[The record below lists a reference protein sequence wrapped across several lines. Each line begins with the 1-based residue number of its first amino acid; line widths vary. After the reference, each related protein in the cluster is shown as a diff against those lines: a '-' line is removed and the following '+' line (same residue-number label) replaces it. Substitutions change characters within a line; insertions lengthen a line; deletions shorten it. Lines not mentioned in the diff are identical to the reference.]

1 MSFFRPLIICV
12 AIAGAGYAIWHFTRP
27 PVQTAQ
33 APVPVPVS
41 VATSKQ
47 ETVPIYIPAIGNVRA
62 LNTIDIRPQVSGV
75 LLEVSVQEGDMVKKG
90 QVLAVIDPRPYKAAL
105 DKAQAQL
112 TQDQAQLQN
121 AQTDQ
126 KRYSALAQRDFA
138 SRQQVDTQNSTVN
151 RYQAVLAADRAS
163 IDDAQINLGYS
174 VVKSPIDGKVGLR
187 RVDPGNVVQANSTG
201 TGIFSVV
208 QEQPISVVF
217 SLPETDLPTV
227 RDAMRQGPLPALAD
241 APGGGRML
249 DRGVLATT
257 DNAVN
262 ADSGTI
268 QIRANFPNPDL
279 LLTPGQFVN
288 VRLQVGTATGVTVP
302 HIAVQN
308 GQDGLFVFE
317 VDANK
322 TVKRLNVK
330 VAYDDGKQAVVSDG
344 LAAGAT
350 VVTAGQSRVGNGAK
364 VSFQEND
371 GAPAPQRSATN

>member
-1 MSFFRPLIICV
+1 MKLIRPLVICV
-12 AIAGAGYAIWHFTRP
+12 VVAGAGYAAWQFTRP
-27 PVQTAQ
+27 AKETAQ

-41 VATSKQ
+41 VAASKQ
-47 ETVPIYIPAIGNVRA
+47 DSLPIYLTGIGNVRS
-62 LNTIDIRPQVSGV
+62 LNSIDVHPQVGGV
-75 LLEVSVQEGDMVKKG
+75 LLDVSVNEGDMVKKG
-90 QVLAVIDPRPYKAAL
+90 QTLAVIDPRPFKAAL

-151 RYQAVLAADRAS
+151 RYQGVIAADQAS
-163 IDDAQINLGYS
+163 IDEAQINLGYS
-174 VVKSPIDGKVGLR
+174 VIKSPIDGKVGLR

-208 QEQPISVVF
+208 QEQPISVIF
-217 SLPETDLPTV
+217 SLPESDLPTV
-227 RDAMRQGPLPALAD
+227 RDAMRAGVPAALAD
-241 APGGGRML
+241 APGSDRVL
-249 DRGVLATT
+249 DRGVLATI

-262 ADSGTI
+262 TDSGTI
-268 QIRANFPNPDL
+268 QIRANFPNPDM

-288 VRLQVGTATGVTVP
+288 IRLQVGIATGVTVP

-322 TVKRLNVK
+322 TVKRQNVT
-330 VAYDDGKQAVVSDG
+330 VAYDDGKQAVVSNG
-344 LAAGAT
+344 LPAGTT
-350 VVTAGQSRVGNGAK
+350 VVTAGQSRIGNGTK
-364 VSFQEND
+364 VAFKDD
-371 GAPAPQRSATN
+371 GAEGAPQRSAAR